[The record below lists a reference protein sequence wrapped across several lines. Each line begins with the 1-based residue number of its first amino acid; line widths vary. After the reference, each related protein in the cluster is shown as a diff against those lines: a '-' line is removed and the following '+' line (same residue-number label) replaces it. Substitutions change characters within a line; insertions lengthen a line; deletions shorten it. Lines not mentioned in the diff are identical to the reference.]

1 MAEPPSGG
9 LLHLIYQMDG
19 TRQIAHCSGDFA
31 FKVEAVNLASHE
43 VTPVP
48 SVPTVR
54 PGTCSSS
61 SHSGFRGV
69 LLGPPSLQSPSS
81 ELRYLFCPDLA
92 RLVSQH
98 L

>member
-43 VTPVP
+43 V
-48 SVPTVR
+48 
-54 PGTCSSS
+54 
-61 SHSGFRGV
+61 
-69 LLGPPSLQSPSS
+69 
-81 ELRYLFCPDLA
+81 
-92 RLVSQH
+92 
-98 L
+98 